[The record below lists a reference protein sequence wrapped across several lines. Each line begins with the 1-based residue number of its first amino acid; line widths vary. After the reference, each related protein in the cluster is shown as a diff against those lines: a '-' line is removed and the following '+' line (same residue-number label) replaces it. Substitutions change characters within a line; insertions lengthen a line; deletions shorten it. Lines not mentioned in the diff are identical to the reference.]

1 MTRRSISLHCC
12 PKLPPRHPNPPP
24 RACTTHTP
32 LVGRNCASE
41 AVCSTICTR
50 ISTHTPLAG
59 RDSHLSCSLLHYRY
73 FYSHAPRGARQ
84 ELADLVTERIQFLL
98 TRPSRGATCRLNHLV
113 RLYPISTHTPLA
125 GRDKIRLTK
134 WPRRKISTHTPL
146 AGRDN
151 TANDAKSTVSIST
164 HTPLAGRDYT
174 DL

>member
-1 MTRRSISLHCC
+1 MISYSQ
-12 PKLPPRHPNPPP
+12 P
-24 RACTTHTP
+24 
-32 LVGRNCASE
+32 
-41 AVCSTICTR
+41 

-59 RDSHLSCSLLHYRY
+59 RDDALGLWLHFKKDFYSHAPRGARHLESVQNLSASQFLLTRPSRGATGTTASDLENRN

-146 AGRDN
+146 AGRDSYEN
-151 TANDAKSTVSIST
+151 KTGIK
-164 HTPLAGRDYT
+164 
-174 DL
+174 

>member
-1 MTRRSISLHCC
+1 MISYSQ
-12 PKLPPRHPNPPP
+12 P
-24 RACTTHTP
+24 
-32 LVGRNCASE
+32 
-41 AVCSTICTR
+41 

-59 RDSHLSCSLLHYRY
+59 RDDALGLWLHFKKDFYSHAPRGARHLESVQNLSASQFLLTRPSRGATGTTASDLENRN

-98 TRPSRGATCRLNHLV
+98 TRPSRGAM
-113 RLYPISTHTPLA
+113 
-125 GRDKIRLTK
+125 TK

-164 HTPLAGRDYT
+164 HTPLAGRDSYENKT
-174 DL
+174 GIK